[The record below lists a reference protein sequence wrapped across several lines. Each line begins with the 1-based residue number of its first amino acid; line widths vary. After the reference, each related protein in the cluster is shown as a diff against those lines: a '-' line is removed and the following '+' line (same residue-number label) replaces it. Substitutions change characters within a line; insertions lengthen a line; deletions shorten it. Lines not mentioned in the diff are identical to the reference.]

1 MFQPAIKE
9 EKITVS
15 DYLTW
20 PDEERWEIING
31 IAYNMSPAPR
41 IRHQDIAGN
50 FFVKLKTNPDNT
62 CFTGIAPMDV
72 ILDDFN
78 VIQPD
83 VLLVCD
89 RDKITEKNING
100 APDLVIEVISP
111 STGLKDRREKKNLY
125 ERFGVKEYIIV
136 FPESDYV
143 EVYALNDQGNFNPF
157 KLINWDET
165 LHLQT
170 LDIKLNLWE
179 IFDRDAPESKD
190 ASKETKGQ

>member
-1 MFQPAIKE
+1 MPQPAVKE

-20 PDEERWEIING
+20 PDDERWEIIDG
-31 IAYNMSPAPR
+31 ITYNMSPAPR

-50 FFVKLKTNPDNT
+50 FYVKLKTNSNNT
-62 CFTGIAPMDV
+62 CYTGLAPMDV

-78 VIQPD
+78 VVQPD

-89 RDKITEKNING
+89 RDKITEKNIKG

-143 EVYALNDQGNFNPF
+143 EVYTLNDQGRFDGQVLF
-157 KLINWDET
+157 NWDET
-165 LHLQT
+165 LHLKT
-170 LDIKLNLWE
+170 LDIELNLWE
-179 IFDRDAPESKD
+179 IFDRVAPEPTDSSKVT
-190 ASKETKGQ
+190 KEQ